1 MKRNL
6 TIQLDEKVVQSARV
20 IAARRAMSISRMV
33 ASEIEALVRND
44 ESYQRAAVAARAH
57 LQKGFH
63 LGGGP
68 PPQRETLYD
77 R

>member
-6 TIQLDEKVVQSARV
+6 TVQLDEAVVQSARV
-20 IAARRAMSISRMV
+20 IAARRATSISRLV

-44 ESYQRAAVAARAH
+44 ESYQRAALSARAH
-57 LQKGFH
+57 LKKGFH
-63 LGGGP
+63 LGGAP
-68 PPQRETLYD
+68 LPQRAVLYD